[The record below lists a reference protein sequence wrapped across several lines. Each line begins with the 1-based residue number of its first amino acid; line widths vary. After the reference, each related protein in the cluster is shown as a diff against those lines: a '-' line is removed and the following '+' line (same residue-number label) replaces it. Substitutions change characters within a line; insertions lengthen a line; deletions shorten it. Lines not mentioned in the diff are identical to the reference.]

1 MKTIKAKTTNEGE
14 ETIVT
19 PAEPIPAGHKVR
31 YTKGEFQAIPQG
43 EEWPEEK
50 KG

>member
-1 MKTIKAKTTNEGE
+1 MLTIKAKTTKEGA
-14 ETIVT
+14 ETFVT

-31 YTKGEFQAIPQG
+31 FINGEFQAIPQN

-50 KG
+50 A